1 MCQWTTRQYS
11 TRSDDNEY
19 SSSKSRVR
27 AQSSKSYHREYKG
40 NSFEWYGVKV
50 VMKDNAD
57 VVLALEP
64 RGIDD
69 FLDYGV
75 LIWTT

>member
-1 MCQWTTRQYS
+1 M
-11 TRSDDNEY
+11 
-19 SSSKSRVR
+19 R